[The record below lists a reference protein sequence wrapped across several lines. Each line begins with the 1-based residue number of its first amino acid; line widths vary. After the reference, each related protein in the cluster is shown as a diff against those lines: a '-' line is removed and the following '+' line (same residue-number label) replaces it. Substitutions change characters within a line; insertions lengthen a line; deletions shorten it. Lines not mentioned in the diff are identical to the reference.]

1 MSKLHLLDKAKKRK
15 KEAKMTLENIAKLAN
30 LSNRTVTRFFSG
42 KDIKL
47 SSAEKIT
54 NVLGLDL
61 AGNEILD
68 VKTLKEKRAKEKAT
82 YIVSLVQD
90 TSSLEK
96 QGLKSSDINILIQ
109 ETKKEFLIGKY
120 QKTLWLN

>member
-90 TSSLEK
+90 TSALEK
-96 QGLKSSDINILIQ
+96 QGLKNSDINILIQ